1 MYATADES
9 IITINILL
17 LSTCKFWGAQETKT
31 YNLENDD
38 LENNDLENDD
48 LDNDDLENDDLDDL
62 ENDDLENDDKDGV
75 ARRIKGLEEY
85 RRREIRGRQEGIMKG

>member
-38 LENNDLENDD
+38 LENNDVEN
-48 LDNDDLENDDLDDL
+48 DDL
-62 ENDDLENDDKDGV
+62 ENDDLENDDLENDDLENNDKDGV

-85 RRREIRGRQEGIMKG
+85 KRREIRGRQEGIMKM